1 MNHRE
6 RFRALMRYEPI
17 DRMPLYYFGTWRET
31 KERWAREGLEG
42 VEVADRSIGPQL
54 PEMDPDWEEGMW
66 DTHGLVNVNPI
77 SDEPSQTLEETND
90 YRVVRTSLGAVS
102 KVGKH
107 GSSIDHHVEE
117 ALKPTRA
124 SWERFK
130 TFIDADTPARRPQGW
145 QQQAAILNEGER
157 LTPFCLGSLFGWPRG
172 WMGVEHLTYLSV
184 DDPLLFEEIIDYLTE
199 YYITLFRP
207 VLEVTHFDFAYIF
220 EDCCCKSG
228 PLLSP
233 STYEKH
239 YAKYYRRLTDFCHEM
254 GVEFVLLDSDG
265 KVDDLLPLW
274 LRSGIDIV
282 FPIEVGTW
290 KSNPVVMR
298 EQYGRD
304 LRMIGGIDK
313 HVIRQG
319 EAAIREEL
327 KPLQPLAAAGGYLP
341 MPDHRIPPD
350 CSLEQFRTYLRV
362 YQEMF

>member
-1 MNHRE
+1 
-6 RFRALMRYEPI
+6 MRYEPI